1 MSFIHNE
8 YAIPSA
14 TSLTDIYI
22 QSLSPENTADII
34 GIIQIV
40 HGMAEHSDRYI
51 DVANYL
57 CTKGFAV
64 IMHDHAGH
72 GKSIKTNDDLGFF
85 CEENGFRKIVEDTNK
100 VTKLAKQKF
109 PDKKLILWGHSMG
122 SFVTRSYISKFSDDI
137 DGAVICGTSGKNPAA
152 DIGIMLA
159 KGIAKIKGA
168 RYRSKFIDSMAFGTY
183 NKKFDGNTGF
193 EWLSKNEDNI
203 NEYVADDKC
212 GYLFSASAFAD
223 LFSLLKEVST
233 EECFAKTPKDLPL
246 YLIAGDMDPVGN
258 YGKGVKEV
266 YERYKNTSHNIQIK
280 LYPSL
285 RHEIHNENEKEAVY
299 NDIADFAIS
308 ICK

>member
-1 MSFIHNE
+1 MSFTHNE
-8 YAIPSA
+8 YSFPSA
-14 TSLTDIYI
+14 TGLADIYI
-22 QSLSPENTADII
+22 QSLSPENTAEII
-34 GIIQIV
+34 GVIQII
-40 HGMAEHSDRYI
+40 HGMAEHSDRYL

-64 IMHDHAGH
+64 VMHDHAGH
-72 GKSIKTNDDLGFF
+72 GKSIKTNEDLGFF
-85 CEENGFRKIVEDTNK
+85 CKENGFSKIVEDANK
-100 VTKLAKQKF
+100 VTKLAKEKF

-122 SFVTRSYISKFSDDI
+122 SFVTRSYISKYAEDI
-137 DGAVICGTSGKNPAA
+137 DAAIICGTSGKNPAA

-159 KGIAKIKGA
+159 KAVAKIKGC

-183 NKKFDGNTGF
+183 NKKFNGNTGF

-203 NEYVADDKC
+203 KEYIADDKC

-223 LFSLLKEVST
+223 LFSLLKEVSSD
-233 EECFAKTPKDLPL
+233 ECFERTPKNLPL

-266 YERYKNTSHNIQIK
+266 YEKYKNTSHNVILK

-285 RHEIHNENEKEAVY
+285 RHEIHNEYEKEEVY
-299 NDIADFAIS
+299 MDIADFAIS
-308 ICK
+308 ICQ

>member
-1 MSFIHNE
+1 MSFMHNE
-8 YAIPSA
+8 YSFPSA
-14 TSLTDIYI
+14 TDTADIYV
-22 QSLSPENTADII
+22 QSLSPENTSEII
-34 GIIQIV
+34 GVIQII
-40 HGMAEHSDRYI
+40 HGMAEHSDRYL
-51 DVANYL
+51 DVASYL
-57 CTKGFAV
+57 CTRGFV
-64 IMHDHAGH
+64 VVMHDHAGH

-85 CEENGFRKIVEDTNK
+85 CEENGFKKIVEDTNK
-100 VTKLAKQKF
+100 VTKLAKEKF

-122 SFVTRSYISKFSDDI
+122 SFVTRSYISKYAEDI
-137 DGAVICGTSGKNPAA
+137 DAAIICGTSGKNPAA

-159 KGIAKIKGA
+159 KTIAKIKGT

-193 EWLSKNEDNI
+193 EWLSKNDDNI
-203 NEYVADDKC
+203 NKYVADDKC

-223 LFSLLKEVST
+223 LFSLLKEVSST
-233 EECFAKTPKDLPL
+233 ECFSKTPIELPL

-266 YERYKNTSHNIQIK
+266 YERYKTTGHNVQIK

-285 RHEIHNENEKEAVY
+285 RHEIHNEHEKEEVY
-299 NDIADFAIS
+299 KDIADFAIN

>member
-1 MSFIHNE
+1 MSFMHNE
-8 YAIPSA
+8 YSLPSA
-14 TSLTDIYI
+14 TGTADIYI
-22 QSLSPENTADII
+22 QSLSPENTNDII
-34 GIIQIV
+34 GVIQII
-40 HGMAEHSDRYI
+40 HGMAEHSDRYL
-51 DVANYL
+51 DVAEYL
-57 CTKGFAV
+57 CTRGFAV
-64 IMHDHAGH
+64 VLYDHAGH

-85 CEENGFRKIVEDTNK
+85 CKENGFIKIVEDANQ
-100 VTKLAKQKF
+100 VTKLAKEKF

-122 SFVTRSYISKFSDDI
+122 SFVTRSYISKYAEDV

-159 KGIAKIKGA
+159 NAVAKIKGA

-193 EWLSKNEDNI
+193 EWLSKNEENI
-203 NEYVADDKC
+203 KKYVADEKC

-223 LFSLLKEVST
+223 LFSLLKEVSSD
-233 EECFAKTPKDLPL
+233 ECFDKTPKNLPL

-266 YERYKNTSHNIQIK
+266 YERYKATVHNVQIK

-285 RHEIHNENEKEAVY
+285 RHEIHNELEKEEIY
-299 NDIADFAIS
+299 KDIADFALS